1 MRAQKG
7 ATGSG
12 DGDAAQ
18 RRRAHALACLAQC
31 HGLHV
36 SQVRQYSYFS
46 STSKASKLSKTK
58 HLTNTDRNFFV
69 AFFFSHFF
77 VVEPQGHYGTRRR
90 SDAGERGRVGGA
102 DGTDSRKRQ
111 QTPQSQVCYQ
121 V

>member
-46 STSKASKLSKTK
+46 TSKASNAKQSELTLSPVSLNVTGSMSV
-58 HLTNTDRNFFV
+58 R
-69 AFFFSHFF
+69 
-77 VVEPQGHYGTRRR
+77 
-90 SDAGERGRVGGA
+90 
-102 DGTDSRKRQ
+102 
-111 QTPQSQVCYQ
+111 
-121 V
+121 